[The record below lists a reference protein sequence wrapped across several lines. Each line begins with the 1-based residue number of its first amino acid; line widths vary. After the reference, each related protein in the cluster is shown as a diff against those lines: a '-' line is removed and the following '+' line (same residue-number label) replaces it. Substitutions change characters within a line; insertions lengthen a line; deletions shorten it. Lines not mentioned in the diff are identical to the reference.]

1 MCVIMFSGNYPG
13 GKLFDLAIENKYE
26 NLQSSQLSTSNKIE
40 LRIIK
45 STYTSKNRLRS
56 SRFSSQM
63 SFNMFDY
70 SVSFHMIIHAKLRW
84 HGTPPCYD
92 VHVHLIKINK
102 NQDNGIIFF
111 FS

>member
-13 GKLFDLAIENKYE
+13 GKLIDLAIENKYE

-45 STYTSKNRLRS
+45 STTSKNRLRS

-63 SFNMFDY
+63 SFNMFNY
-70 SVSFHMIIHAKLRW
+70 SVS
-84 HGTPPCYD
+84 
-92 VHVHLIKINK
+92 LITACL
-102 NQDNGIIFF
+102 FT
-111 FS
+111 